1 MSKMKNNINNL
12 LRFGIVMIF
21 SQIVMLIFLVYL
33 TFSSGNLSFT
43 GICIVIVVVCL
54 GVNIACYLKAKKM
67 KKILDF
73 INKSKIE
80 YGKN

>member
-33 TFSSGNLSFT
+33 TFSSGKFFICN
-43 GICIVIVVVCL
+43 CIVIVVVCL